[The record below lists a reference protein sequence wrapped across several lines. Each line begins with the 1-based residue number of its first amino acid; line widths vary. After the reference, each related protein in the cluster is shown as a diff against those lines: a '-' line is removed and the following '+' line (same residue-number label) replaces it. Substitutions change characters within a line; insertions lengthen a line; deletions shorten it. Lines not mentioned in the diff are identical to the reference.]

1 MLNVYLY
8 AKRVAIAALVVLLI
22 VTGFYLLGQH
32 AYFFLLVFAAI
43 LLAVLFCGI
52 TDWITAKLHLKRGLS
67 LLLAVLFFFGVI
79 IAAFWLI
86 APTVSEQVQEM
97 RQTIPQA
104 VSRVQDW
111 LSQYGWG
118 QKLVEQVPDDMS
130 KAIPKQNAMLS
141 KVSGIFSTTLSF
153 LADLFIVIITALFLA
168 SNPAL
173 YTTGLTK
180 LFPLRNRSRISE
192 VLGKSYAT
200 LKSWLVG
207 MLSAMAIIGVS
218 SAIAYSLIGLPLAF
232 ALALI
237 AFFLAFIPNVGPWI
251 AGLPAVLV
259 GLTVSPQMALYTLLI
274 YSAIQMVESYMI
286 TPIIFQKTV
295 DLPPALLLFF
305 QVLLGIFE
313 GALGLLLAAPIL
325 AVLMVLI
332 NEFYVKDVL
341 EAEPVDASKEEQTE
355 GKIASS
361 EV

>member
-1 MLNVYLY
+1 MTDIYTY
-8 AKRVAIAALVVLLI
+8 SRRVATAAFIILLMLA
-22 VTGFYLLGQH
+22 GFYLLGQH

-43 LLAVLFCGI
+43 LLAVLFCGM
-52 TDWITAKLHLKRGLS
+52 TDWITGKLRLPRGLS

-86 APTVSEQVQEM
+86 APTVSKQVQEM

-104 VSRVQDW
+104 ISQVEQW

-118 QKLVEQVPDDMS
+118 QKLINKVPSDISNVM
-130 KAIPKQNAMLS
+130 PKQDALLS
-141 KVSGIFSTTLSF
+141 NLSGVFSSTLSF
-153 LADLFIVIITALFLA
+153 LADFAIVIITALFLA
-168 SNPAL
+168 SSPKL
-173 YTTGLTK
+173 YTAGLTK
-180 LFPLRNRSRISE
+180 LFPVRSRSRIMQ
-192 VLGKSYAT
+192 VLGKCYDN

-218 SAIAYSLIGLPLAF
+218 SAIGYSLIGLPLAF

-251 AGLPAVLV
+251 AGVPAVLV
-259 GLTVSPQMALYTLLI
+259 GLTVSPQMALYVILV
-274 YSAIQMVESYMI
+274 YGGIQLVETYLI

-305 QVLLGIFE
+305 QVLLGILQ

-325 AVLMVLI
+325 AVLMVVV
-332 NEFYVKDVL
+332 NELYIKDVL
-341 EAEPVDASKEEQTE
+341 EKKPAHVLEEAPE
-355 GKIASS
+355 
-361 EV
+361 